1 MPSFFQG
8 LTVTA
13 SNKLAKCSNPVSIFL
28 LFFFPCSFFIYAYQT
43 LASPKMKSLSCLSG
57 RVHAEVG
64 GNSPGLLQTVVVRKK
79 LELDHQDVSHARL
92 PCVRNEYTMRNKH
105 FCCVLNWSGHDIL
118 KLRVMLALLWQR
130 QIVNWISW
138 RGTEH
143 APPVLQPG
151 SLWGLALE
159 RFCAIM

>member
-1 MPSFFQG
+1 MTPFVY
-8 LTVTA
+8 LP
-13 SNKLAKCSNPVSIFL
+13 PVCGPGCRCHPFSKGSLSRPQINLQNAPTLFSIFL
-28 LFFFPCSFFIYAYQT
+28 LFFFPCSFFIYACQT

-118 KLRVMLALLWQR
+118 KLRVMLALL
-130 QIVNWISW
+130 
-138 RGTEH
+138 
-143 APPVLQPG
+143 
-151 SLWGLALE
+151 
-159 RFCAIM
+159 